1 MVSLWVQAQA
11 GPKKAESF
19 DYAQD
24 RAPGTRGSRLAARRS
39 WLEATSKFFEIKY
52 MTCKSRGIKNLRVN
66 YTTICL

>member
-1 MVSLWVQAQA
+1 MSLWVQAQA

-39 WLEATSKFFEIKY
+39 WLEATSKFFEIY
-52 MTCKSRGIKNLRVN
+52 
-66 YTTICL
+66 